1 MNQRR
6 QLIIR
11 ISIRPRMKD
20 NLNSIS
26 RFCLWAIHPIGYNK
40 FSTLPKRSTS
50 SERSQIGELNR
61 LEMLARTTW
70 LQAELNEK
78 EGGRDQ
84 SSSISIHREEP
95 RLRWIS
101 NERKQHR
108 GKAKASRDRVR
119 LLNRFS
125 KRLRAC
131 NYKCWNHLII
141 SIDSFARPTSSRTSH
156 SHLRRA
162 PFGRG
167 RQSDGWTVLHRASQ
181 CTCSSFIRSRSR
193 QTFFWFKDKQSLD
206 RKNCWGQQ
214 PAKIHIPDGIK
225 RIQPKREQPQYS

>member
-1 MNQRR
+1 
-6 QLIIR
+6 
-11 ISIRPRMKD
+11 
-20 NLNSIS
+20 
-26 RFCLWAIHPIGYNK
+26 
-40 FSTLPKRSTS
+40 
-50 SERSQIGELNR
+50 
-61 LEMLARTTW
+61 MLARTML
-70 LQAELNEK
+70 LQPELNEK

-84 SSSISIHREEP
+84 TSSISIHREEP
-95 RLRWIS
+95 KLRWIS

-141 SIDSFARPTSSRTSH
+141 SIDSFARPTSSRASH
-156 SHLRRA
+156 SDLRRA

-181 CTCSSFIRSRSR
+181 CTCSSFIRSWSR
-193 QTFFWFKDKQSLD
+193 QTFFDSKTRNRPIENILRKEAVSQDAYPEWKQEDSAQERSTTALMI
-206 RKNCWGQQ
+206 NLV
-214 PAKIHIPDGIK
+214 KI
-225 RIQPKREQPQYS
+225 EQPILNHPSRVQDETKNV

>member
-1 MNQRR
+1 
-6 QLIIR
+6 
-11 ISIRPRMKD
+11 
-20 NLNSIS
+20 
-26 RFCLWAIHPIGYNK
+26 
-40 FSTLPKRSTS
+40 
-50 SERSQIGELNR
+50 
-61 LEMLARTTW
+61 MLARTTW

-84 SSSISIHREEP
+84 TSSISIHREEP

-125 KRLRAC
+125 KRVRPC
-131 NYKCWNHLII
+131 NYKRWNHLII
-141 SIDSFARPTSSRTSH
+141 TIDSFARLTSSRASH
-156 SHLRRA
+156 SSFRRA

-167 RQSDGWTVLHRASQ
+167 RQSDGWTVLRRASQ

-193 QTFFWFKDKQSLD
+193 QTFFDSKTSN
-206 RKNCWGQQ
+206 RSIEKNWWGQQ

-225 RIQPKREQPQYS
+225 RIQPKREQPQYSSSF